1 MSSKYSFP
9 KSSFKSSAKIIMNQL
24 NRSVP
29 TKQEQLQNLW
39 THKFIY
45 CNHRKYLQWIED
57 ENIEM
62 IEEYDEYLSILP
74 SEMIPIRICG
84 IRGDEFEDYKGVSE
98 IKISP
103 NMVKIITIEEQQILL
118 DGYSINEEYI
128 AHV

>member
-1 MSSKYSFP
+1 
-9 KSSFKSSAKIIMNQL
+9 
-24 NRSVP
+24 
-29 TKQEQLQNLW
+29 
-39 THKFIY
+39 
-45 CNHRKYLQWIED
+45 
-57 ENIEM
+57 
-62 IEEYDEYLSILP
+62 
-74 SEMIPIRICG
+74 MIPIRICG